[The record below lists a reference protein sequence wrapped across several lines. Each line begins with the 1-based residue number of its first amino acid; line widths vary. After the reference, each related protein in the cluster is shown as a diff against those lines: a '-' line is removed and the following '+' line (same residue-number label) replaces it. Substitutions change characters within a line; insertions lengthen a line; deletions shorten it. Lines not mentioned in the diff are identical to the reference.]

1 MTFKILELA
10 NLQRIICYRQ
20 AFAQGLKPA
29 DGDSVACFAGKESE
43 YQGAE
48 HLTRQPQSINLTKSQ
63 PESRAL
69 PCIVYDGIS
78 ERLSERAP
86 DLTAG
91 DKATFSLARCC
102 FRGHGEGTLILL
114 TVGYSLQTDW
124 LIPASVTLSHLLY
137 QESSPCISHP
147 SPRAVCT
154 AQLNPPPPVCASSL
168 PMAATVLGVFVVLCS
183 AQSLI
188 VNLGSLIFSVPLNPS
203 P

>member
-1 MTFKILELA
+1 M
-10 NLQRIICYRQ
+10 
-20 AFAQGLKPA
+20 
-29 DGDSVACFAGKESE
+29 ACFAGKESE

-63 PESRAL
+63 PESQAL

-78 ERLSERAP
+78 ERLSESAP

-91 DKATFSLARCC
+91 DKATFSLTQCC

-124 LIPASVTLSHLLY
+124 FVPASVTLSHLIH

-154 AQLNPPPPVCASSL
+154 AQLSPFSS
-168 PMAATVLGVFVVLCS
+168 PCVISSHGCHS
-183 AQSLI
+183 
-188 VNLGSLIFSVPLNPS
+188 LGSFCGSL
-203 P
+203 